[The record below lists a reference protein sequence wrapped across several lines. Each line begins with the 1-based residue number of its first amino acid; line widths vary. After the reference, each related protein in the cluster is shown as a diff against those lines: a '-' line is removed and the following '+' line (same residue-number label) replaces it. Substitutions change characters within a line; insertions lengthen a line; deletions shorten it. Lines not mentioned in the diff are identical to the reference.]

1 MLLVQVRLEAPM
13 FNRRNLFKSLLAL
26 LIVPKDL
33 PETPKKLKINWS
45 FEAEQDLLA
54 LHNKSLETEI
64 TSLMAAEIQKEIDNE
79 MINRMIRESKKMP
92 I

>member
-1 MLLVQVRLEAPM
+1 M

-45 FEAEQDLLA
+45 VEAEQDLLA
-54 LHNKSLETEI
+54 LHNKFLETEI